1 MLPILKPSKLD
12 LDELA
17 RLQERIA
24 KRVIAEDRIRRL
36 RTVASCDISFTR
48 GDRAYAACAVLDYKS
63 VEVLKQKA
71 VAVKLRFPY
80 IPTFLAFREL
90 EGMLKAVEG
99 LDADV
104 YMVGAQGLAH
114 PRRAGL
120 ACHLGVALNKPTLG
134 VAKSRL
140 CGSAEEPGRERG
152 AYSLLRDDGEV
163 IGAVLRTQPS
173 GRPVYVSVGHK
184 LSLDT
189 AIRIALETTRGR
201 RMPEPLRVAH
211 ELATRAMR
219 SRRCHTR

>member
-1 MLPILKPSKLD
+1 M
-12 LDELA
+12 
-17 RLQERIA
+17 QERIA
-24 KRVIAEDRIRRL
+24 KRVITEDRIRKL
-36 RTVASCDISFTR
+36 ETVAGCDISFAR
-48 GDRAYAACAVLDYKS
+48 GDRAYAACTVLDYKN
-63 VEVLKQKA
+63 VNVLKQKT

-90 EGMLKAVEG
+90 EGMLKAIRG

-134 VAKSRL
+134 VAKNRL
-140 CGSAEEPGRERG
+140 CGSVGELGRERG
-152 AYSLLRDDGEV
+152 AYSLLRDDREV

-184 LSLDT
+184 LSLKT
-189 AIRIALETTRGR
+189 AIKITLETTRGH

-211 ELATRAMR
+211 ELATRAMK
-219 SRRCHTR
+219 SR